1 MTFLGVLLL
10 LIIAAICG
18 AIAQALVGYSPA
30 GCLLSSVIGIIGAFL
45 GFWIAQWLSLPLP
58 LTITIQGEPFPILW
72 SIIGSVIFVG
82 VLSIIRG
89 ASRRA

>member
-1 MTFLGVLLL
+1 MTVLGVLLL
-10 LIIAAICG
+10 LVIAAICG

-45 GFWIAQWLSLPLP
+45 GFWIARWLSLPLP

-82 VLSIIRG
+82 ALSIIRG
-89 ASRRA
+89 ASRR